1 MPPVPECVRANLA
14 DRRSNRGPDRR
25 KVQVLP
31 SRRQEVQH
39 PRRKLPG
46 CLTEIGF
53 IVALAPCLA
62 LPSART
68 IGNLGIRPLRCHEA
82 VRVLIEHSLASTAAE
97 VVRNSSMLRGD
108 GSPAWVQ
115 RHPADRILLR
125 CGRSRSHP
133 EVAPVE
139 HLARVWPEQSRKRL
153 QGMCLPRILPDTVD
167 DLL

>member
-14 DRRSNRGPDRR
+14 DRRSNRGPNGR

-31 SRRQEVQH
+31 FGTQEVQN

-46 CLTEIGF
+46 CRTEIGF
-53 IVALAPCLA
+53 IGALAPCLA

-68 IGNLGIRPLRCHEA
+68 IGS

-97 VVRNSSMLRGD
+97 VVRNSNMLRGD

-125 CGRSRSHP
+125 CGRSRSHT
-133 EVAPVE
+133 EVAPLE